1 VTQHPETTAT
11 NHTYQ
16 AGNPAGAAP
25 DNSQTGVNKQPGPA
39 FLVTAMLLLLPPLFW
54 AGNFIVGRAV
64 RNEIPPV
71 TLSVSR
77 WIIASII
84 LLPFAWRAVRR
95 DYPLY
100 WQHRWLILGISLTGI
115 TAFNSLI
122 YLGLQTT
129 QAANGII
136 LNSFIPLLI
145 VLLGG
150 CFLGYAVRRVQ
161 IAGMVISFAG
171 VLAIVM
177 RGDLQRLAS
186 LNVAHGDLILLSAML
201 CWAFYTLGLKAVPA
215 AINRTGLLSVQMATG
230 LIFLLPFWG
239 WELASGQRPVWN
251 FHSLLS
257 LAYVGVVPSVLAY
270 LLYNACVARLGPARA
285 GLSIHLIPLFG
296 ALLSVLYLGEQIH
309 LYHLLGA
316 VLIFTGIVIAS
327 RSTGQ

>member
-1 VTQHPETTAT
+1 
-11 NHTYQ
+11 
-16 AGNPAGAAP
+16 
-25 DNSQTGVNKQPGPA
+25 
-39 FLVTAMLLLLPPLFW
+39 M
-54 AGNFIVGRAV
+54 
-64 RNEIPPV
+64 
-71 TLSVSR
+71 
-77 WIIASII
+77 
-84 LLPFAWRAVRR
+84 
-95 DYPLY
+95 
-100 WQHRWLILGISLTGI
+100 
-115 TAFNSLI
+115 
-122 YLGLQTT
+122 
-129 QAANGII
+129 
-136 LNSFIPLLI
+136 LI

-150 CFLGYAVRRVQ
+150 GFFGYAVRRVQ